1 MANQIPSFQ
10 QLIDDAI
17 SIYESNLGQTIPLFK
32 RAFFRVV
39 AIVQATY
46 AAGLYRYGRD
56 QAIQNL
62 AVTAGRDG
70 LIVIGREFGISP
82 NDAVAAEIEVNFNA
96 ADGTVYP
103 ATTPFISDDTGLRY
117 FLDSDAT
124 VSGTS
129 ITLTMTC
136 EDTGP
141 SGNLT
146 VGQIISLGNPIP
158 GSDPFGTVIQ
168 TTITGTEEESTEDF
182 RVRVLDKIR
191 GKNGGANEADYR
203 DWAQDVAG
211 CKRAYPYAGS
221 PVDSG
226 ITPLPGMR
234 TIYVEAT
241 SDIDPD
247 GIAPPSLL
255 TQVRNNIITDPITGL
270 RRETLGLI
278 QSYLYVESISVTP
291 IYIEVRNL
299 IVDSSVEVD
308 CKADIVDAIRSY
320 FDNVRPYIEGLD
332 PSFEKRDTI
341 TDLVIAA
348 QIDDVL
354 AAYRASATGAGFG
367 LAPSSFLSLYQ
378 LQEGER
384 VKFGGIQYV

>member
-39 AIVQATY
+39 AQIQATY

-56 QAIQNL
+56 RAIQNL
-62 AVTAGRDG
+62 AITANRDG
-70 LIVIGREFGISP
+70 LIIIGREFGISP
-82 NDAVAAEIEVNFNA
+82 EDAVAAEIEVDFNA
-96 ADGTVYP
+96 TNGTTYS
-103 ATTPFISDDTGLRY
+103 TSIPFISDDTGLRY

-124 VSGTS
+124 VVGTS
-129 ITLTMTC
+129 ITLTLTC

-141 SGNLT
+141 EGNLS
-146 VGQIISLGNPIP
+146 VGQIVSLGTPVP
-158 GSDPFGTVIQ
+158 GSDPSGVTVQ
-168 TTITGTEEESTEDF
+168 TTITGTEAETTEDF

-191 GKNGGANEADYR
+191 GKNGGANLADYR
-203 DWAQDVAG
+203 DWAQEVAG
-211 CKRAYPYAGS
+211 CKRAYPYSGS

-234 TIYVEAT
+234 TVYVEAT
-241 SDIDPD
+241 TDVDPD
-247 GIAPPSLL
+247 GIAPPSLI
-255 TQVRNNIITDPITGL
+255 TQVRNNIITDPLTGKK
-270 RRETLGLI
+270 RECLGLI
-278 QSYLYVESISVTP
+278 ESYLYVESIRVTE
-291 IYIEVRNL
+291 IYVEIRNL
-299 IVDSSVEVD
+299 IVDSSVETD
-308 CKADIVDAIRSY
+308 CKSDIVSAITSY

-332 PSFEKRDTI
+332 PGFAKRDVI
-341 TDLVIAA
+341 TDLVISA

-367 LAPSSFLSLYQ
+367 LAPSSFLDQYQ
-378 LQEGER
+378 LGEGER